1 MPRSEK
7 GAGSPTTLESP
18 YMASGSGRSGA
29 SRAASLVGSE
39 RSYGGAGG
47 SEYGYG
53 TSVLLE
59 RRARKAAEEDAL
71 RLYNRVRQ
79 LQKEEEKAR
88 KRIDETRK
96 RAEEIQA
103 HRLRNQAKA
112 EEKLDRLE
120 AQLDEIE
127 SQRQANLN
135 LKDQS
140 LRVKQENEERLLSQK
155 LQIAAEVKDERAEIE
170 RQLAEDRLVA
180 RRSALQK
187 KEEVKKSEV
196 LKQKKLA
203 KLQEEKVRKAGLEY
217 EKRLEEEVK
226 ARTKKEKELAKM
238 AKLEAELIERLKRK
252 QLEQADAYQTLEIA
266 LGMTSPEKAPGI
278 LSEEGPDGE
287 PSEEEVAQRF
297 SNYDEEG
304 QGSIA
309 CGQLGALMSDLRVP
323 LNPHQL
329 SQAIAQLDR
338 DQVGAISFGEFL
350 LWWRG

>member
-1 MPRSEK
+1 MPPGEK
-7 GAGSPTTLESP
+7 MASPTQGASP
-18 YMASGSGRSGA
+18 YVAGASGSGRNGS
-29 SRAASLVGSE
+29 SRAASLVGS
-39 RSYGGAGG
+39 SYGGG
-47 SEYGYG
+47 SDYGYG
-53 TSVLLE
+53 NSVLLE

-96 RAEEIQA
+96 RAEEIQSN
-103 HRLRNQAKA
+103 RLRNQQKA

-120 AQLDEIE
+120 AQLEEIDA
-127 SQRQANLN
+127 QRQANLQA
-135 LKDQS
+135 KDISQ
-140 LRVKQENEERLLSQK
+140 RVKQQNEEKLLSQK
-155 LQIAAEVKDERAEIE
+155 LHVAAEVKDERTEIE

-180 RRSALQK
+180 RRTALQK
-187 KEEVKKSEV
+187 KEDVKRSEL

-203 KLQEEKVRKAGLEY
+203 KLQEEKLRKAAVEY
-217 EKRLEEEVK
+217 EKKLEEEVK

-252 QLEQADAYQTLEIA
+252 QLEQVEAYQTLEMA
-266 LGMTSPEKAPGI
+266 LGMGGSAGKDTPAIGG
-278 LSEEGPDGE
+278 EEGPDGE

-297 SNYDEEG
+297 SNYDDEG
-304 QGSIA
+304 QGTIE
-309 CGQLGALMSDLRVP
+309 CRHLGALMTDLRVP

-338 DQVGAISFGEFL
+338 EKSGKISFGEFL